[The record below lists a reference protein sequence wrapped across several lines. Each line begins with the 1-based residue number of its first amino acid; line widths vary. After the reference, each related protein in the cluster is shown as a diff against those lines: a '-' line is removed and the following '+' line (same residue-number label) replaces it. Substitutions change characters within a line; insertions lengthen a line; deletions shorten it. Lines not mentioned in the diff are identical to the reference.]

1 MKMLNFNPRQVMNA
15 IMKSAN
21 PNQMLNQIAMQ
32 NPVFQQAMQATNGKT
47 PKQVRDMAYSIAQQR
62 GINLDTFL
70 REMGISPDQMKF

>member
-1 MKMLNFNPRQVMNA
+1 MLNFNPMQIVNA

-47 PKQVRDMAYSIAQQR
+47 PKQVRDMAYSIAKQR
-62 GINLDTFL
+62 GINLDTFM
-70 REMGISPDQMKF
+70 REMGIKLPKE

>member
-1 MKMLNFNPRQVMNA
+1 MLNFNPRQVMNA

-47 PKQVRDMAYSIAQQR
+47 PKQVRDMAYSIAKQR
-62 GINLDTFL
+62 GINLDTFM
-70 REMGISPDQMKF
+70 REMGIKLPKE

>member
-1 MKMLNFNPRQVMNA
+1 MKMLNFNPMQIVNA

-47 PKQVRDMAYSIAQQR
+47 PKQVRDMAYSIAKQR
-62 GINLDTFL
+62 GINLDTFM
-70 REMGISPDQMKF
+70 REMGIKLPKE